1 MQSKNRIFDDMAKV
15 ANTAFSS
22 LTTVKEEIEGKIRKH
37 IEKHLLE
44 LDIVEREE
52 FEVVKEMATKAR
64 RENEELRLK
73 LQEIETFMGK
83 KKKK

>member
-37 IEKHLLE
+37 IEKYLLE
-44 LDIVEREE
+44 LDLVEREE
-52 FEVVKEMATKAR
+52 FEVVKEMAAKAR